1 MDKHNLKEAMLGE
14 FYEYSL
20 TDVAEKLFM
29 HINTASNLEKSGII
43 KIKQALLAKNINI
56 KDLLP

>member
-1 MDKHNLKEAMLGE
+1 MSKHNLKEAMLNDC
-14 FYEYSL
+14 YEYSL
-20 TDVAEKLFM
+20 PDVAEALFM

-43 KIKQALLAKNINI
+43 KIKQAFLDKNINV

>member
-1 MDKHNLKEAMLGE
+1 MNNHNLKETVLGE

-20 TDVAEKLFM
+20 PDIAEKLFM
-29 HINTASNLEKSGII
+29 HVNTVRNLERSGID
-43 KIKQALLAKNINI
+43 KIKQSLLDKNINI

>member
-1 MDKHNLKEAMLGE
+1 MSKHNQKEAMLGE
-14 FYEYSL
+14 LYEYSL
-20 TDVAEKLFM
+20 GDVAEKLFM
-29 HINTASNLEKSGII
+29 HINTASNLERSGII

>member
-1 MDKHNLKEAMLGE
+1 MNKHNLKETILGE

-20 TDVAEKLFM
+20 PDIAEKLFM
-29 HINTASNLEKSGII
+29 HVNTVRNLERSGID
-43 KIKQALLAKNINI
+43 KIKQSLLDKNINI